1 MEITGRVTADAIVQK
16 RDEDKE
22 VVNFSIA
29 INDRYKPKGSSE
41 YKEVATFIN
50 CSYWLSSKVVQ
61 WIKKGAFVQVTG
73 RIGMHV
79 YINNEGNP
87 IGSLDF
93 HVDSIKI
100 LVFAKKAISAEKG
113 NSKTAAKSKK
123 KEGTQD
129 VPF

>member
-1 MEITGRVTADAIVQK
+1 MEITGRVTADALVQK
-16 RDEDKE
+16 RDGGKE

-50 CSYWLSSKVVQ
+50 CSYWLSSKVGE

-79 YINNEGNP
+79 YINSEGNP

-100 LVFAKKAISAEKG
+100 LMFAKKVAGDAKG
-113 NSKTAAKSKK
+113 TVKAVSKAK
-123 KEGTQD
+123 KEKVTED

>member
-1 MEITGRVTADAIVQK
+1 MVQK
-16 RDEDKE
+16 RDEGKE

-29 INDRYKPKGSSE
+29 INDRYKPKGSAE

-87 IGSLDF
+87 VGSLDF

-100 LVFAKKAISAEKG
+100 LVFAKKAISAEKR
-113 NSKTAAKSKK
+113 NSKRAAKGR
-123 KEGTQD
+123 KEKVTED
-129 VPF
+129 VSF